1 MATAHQVSL
10 EEYLNTDYEPDCDYV
25 DGVVEERNVGKKR
38 HARTQTRLAGWLCA
52 REQQYGY
59 QVVVEQRVKVAGTRV
74 RVPDICLVEASDRDE
89 VIQRPPLLCVEVLS
103 PEDRW
108 KRVEVKVN
116 DYFAFGVST
125 VWIIDPYSSRAWIA
139 TSSGRQEVND
149 GMLRCANPSLE
160 VALSDILPEK

>member
-1 MATAHQVSL
+1 MATVLVSL

-38 HARTQTRLAGWLCA
+38 HARTQSRLAGWLIA
-52 REQQYGY
+52 REQQHGY
-59 QVVVEQRVKVAGTRV
+59 HMLVEQRVKVAGTRV

-89 VIQRPPLLCVEVLS
+89 VIQMPPLLCVEVLS

-108 KRVEVKVN
+108 KRVEVRIN
-116 DYFAFGVST
+116 DYLAFGVPT

-139 TSSGRQEVND
+139 TSAGAAEVND
-149 GMLRCANPSLE
+149 SVLRCANLNLE
-160 VALSDILPEK
+160 IALADILPEE